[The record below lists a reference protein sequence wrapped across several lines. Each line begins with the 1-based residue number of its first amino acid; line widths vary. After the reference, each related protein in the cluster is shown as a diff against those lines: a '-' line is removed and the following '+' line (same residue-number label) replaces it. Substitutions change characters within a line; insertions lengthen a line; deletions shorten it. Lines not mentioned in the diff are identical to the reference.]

1 MADRNGD
8 APPRFDRN
16 EPALTVLQVSDLQFG
31 KYHRFADPA
40 GGFDTLLHRLCDD
53 LDLLAREHGLVPD
66 VVALTGDLAEWGKKS
81 EFEQVAVFC
90 EQLRDRLKLDPDRL
104 LVVPGNHDINWKL
117 CSSYFDRCAGNDEE
131 PRPPYWPKWEHYV
144 GLFQRLYRDVERYRF
159 TQLEPW
165 TLFEIGSLQLVVA
178 GLNST
183 IHESHRDADHHG
195 FLGEE
200 QLRWF
205 GDRLADYHRRGWLR
219 LGIVHHNAV
228 RRAAIDE
235 ENLKDADD
243 LRNILGDQLH
253 LILHGHTHEGR
264 VEMLGPALPVIS
276 TGSAAVARDQRPG
289 PPGVPG
295 EVPNQYQLVR
305 LTPDGLWH
313 ATRQYTHERKR
324 WIGDNR
330 VSPRGDCWWASYDRS
345 WKTAGAIFPVGAAT
359 GGPAA
364 DDADA
369 AAQDLAGAGRIADL
383 LDDVLAWCRI
393 RDVRSI
399 VEIERVLHR
408 GPWGHYAKVRD
419 RERGVELLGAY
430 DGELTAE
437 VLDHWVADVH
447 DPFRGRGCP
456 VSRLVVGSARPIDP
470 ALRAVAQVRGVEVE
484 RMIDYQRVLDTAGY
498 RDRLRDRLDRDRAYP
513 SEYYLEQR
521 VTAWSPLDTASER
534 IEQAADRLAT
544 RLLEPDGAFVLVL
557 GQAGVGKTFLLREVA
572 RRLARQ
578 QAITPI
584 LIELRD
590 LERARTVEELAATQ
604 FTRFDLPWHPRAFRR
619 DLEDGRLALLFDG
632 FDELALR
639 VRSAAIPAHF
649 ERIHAAALGRAR
661 IVVSSRS
668 EHFLSSGQVADL
680 MTPSSAG
687 TTPLGGMLERVPR
700 RQVLEVHPFEPD
712 DVVAY
717 LRRRLGDAAG
727 ATRFAQLSRVHDLV
741 GLARNPRMLGFLVDI
756 PDDQLE
762 QAAEFGGAITSD
774 ALYRMVVEDAWL
786 AAQAERLRPPGAAP
800 GPDAGAL
807 RDAATHLAL
816 ELWRDP
822 QGGLRSEQVGA
833 HAGPLLVQM
842 CDDDPDWSA
851 QTARARTLLTRDD
864 QGRIAF
870 IHQTV
875 LEWLVAR
882 HLAGEIA
889 GDRRIADLEVG
900 RLNAFM
906 VELLRQRLGEPV
918 LARWAEACLASS
930 TGRAVENARE
940 VLHRLNREA
949 TARADHRDQDLRGQ
963 DLGGQSLRHALLDRA
978 NLSGA
983 RLVGRDLTGASLV
996 GAALAYADF
1005 TDADLQDADLRQ
1017 ADLAFA
1023 RFHRADLR
1031 GARFDGARLTGAS
1044 FLGARDAAALDAT
1057 LALGAARAVPPSV
1070 DAMFARTSWGGCRLA
1085 ISRSGRILASGYGDG
1100 TVCLWDFPEWPPPAP
1115 PGRARQAGVERSA
1128 VSRRQDAGQQRRRRH
1143 GAAVGHRDRN
1153 RAETARRT

>member
-1 MADRNGD
+1 VHQRPGADAVVDRDED
-8 APPRFDRN
+8 ALPRFDRN
-16 EPALTVLQVSDLQFG
+16 GPGLTVLHVSDLQFG

-40 GGFDTLLHRLCDD
+40 GGFDTLLRRLCDD
-53 LDLLAREHGLVPD
+53 LDLLAGDHGLVPD
-66 VVALTGDLAEWGKKS
+66 VVALTGDLAEWGMPA
-81 EFEQVAVFC
+81 EFEQVAMFC
-90 EQLRDRLKLDPDRL
+90 EQLRDHLKLDPDRL
-104 LVVPGNHDINWKL
+104 LIVPGNHDINWKL
-117 CSSYFDRCAGNDEE
+117 CSSYFDGCAGDGVE
-131 PRPPYWPKWEHYV
+131 PRPPYWPKWKHYV

-165 TLFEIGSLQLVVA
+165 TLFEISALQLVVA

-183 IHESHRDADHHG
+183 IHESHLDADHHG

-205 GDRLADYHRRGWLR
+205 ADRLADYRRRGWLR
-219 LGIVHHNAV
+219 LGMVHHNAV

-253 LILHGHTHEGR
+253 LLLHGHTHEGR
-264 VEMLGPALPVIS
+264 VEMLGPALTVIS

-289 PPGVPG
+289 PPRVPG

-313 ATRQYTHERKR
+313 ATREYAYERKR

-330 VSPRGDCWWASYDRS
+330 VSPRGDRWWASYAGIWRA
-345 WKTAGAIFPVGAAT
+345 AGAIFPLGAPT
-359 GGPAA
+359 SGPVAAA

-369 AAQDLAGAGRIADL
+369 AARELAGDGRVADL
-383 LDDVLAWCRI
+383 LDEVIAWCRI
-393 RDVRSI
+393 RDERSV

-419 RERGVELLGAY
+419 RERGVELLGAH

-437 VLDHWVADVH
+437 GLDHWVADVH
-447 DPFRGRGCP
+447 DPFRGRGRP

-470 ALRAVAQVRGVEVE
+470 SLRAVAQVRGVEVE

-521 VTAWSPLDTASER
+521 VTAWSPLDAASER

-619 DLEDGRLALLFDG
+619 DLEDGRIALLFDG

-649 ERIHAAALGRAR
+649 ERIHAAAVGRAR
-661 IVVSSRS
+661 IVVSSRT

-687 TTPLGGMLERVPR
+687 MTPLGGLLERVPR

-727 ATRFAQLSRVHDLV
+727 ATRFKRLSRVHDLV

-762 QAAEFGGAITSD
+762 QAAELGGAITSN
-774 ALYRMVVEDAWL
+774 ALYRMVVDAWL
-786 AAQAERLRPPGAAP
+786 ATQAERL
-800 GPDAGAL
+800 
-807 RDAATHLAL
+807 T
-816 ELWRDP
+816 
-822 QGGLRSEQVGA
+822 
-833 HAGPLLVQM
+833 
-842 CDDDPDWSA
+842 
-851 QTARARTLLTRDD
+851 T
-864 QGRIAF
+864 
-870 IHQTV
+870 
-875 LEWLVAR
+875 
-882 HLAGEIA
+882 
-889 GDRRIADLEVG
+889 
-900 RLNAFM
+900 
-906 VELLRQRLGEPV
+906 PV
-918 LARWAEACLASS
+918 
-930 TGRAVENARE
+930 
-940 VLHRLNREA
+940 
-949 TARADHRDQDLRGQ
+949 
-963 DLGGQSLRHALLDRA
+963 
-978 NLSGA
+978 
-983 RLVGRDLTGASLV
+983 
-996 GAALAYADF
+996 
-1005 TDADLQDADLRQ
+1005 
-1017 ADLAFA
+1017 
-1023 RFHRADLR
+1023 
-1031 GARFDGARLTGAS
+1031 
-1044 FLGARDAAALDAT
+1044 
-1057 LALGAARAVPPSV
+1057 
-1070 DAMFARTSWGGCRLA
+1070 
-1085 ISRSGRILASGYGDG
+1085 
-1100 TVCLWDFPEWPPPAP
+1100 
-1115 PGRARQAGVERSA
+1115 RSA
-1128 VSRRQDAGQQRRRRH
+1128 TRQP
-1143 GAAVGHRDRN
+1143 
-1153 RAETARRT
+1153 T